1 MSCCNN
7 YNAMGGC
14 GCGNTVQ
21 YAPSA
26 CNPNFPTTCTALGQG
41 VIQRVV
47 GEDSGSC
54 KYTVPTFNSNS
65 LLSYNASTGLVN
77 WADGSASNPIFLG
90 SGNQVSSSTVGAI
103 QGTTPTGQLV
113 EFNPSTSTETQFPIV
128 SPSGTTTSWGTI
140 ENLIPSQGIVYKN
153 ASNVVV
159 QAPLGTA
166 GQVLTMVGGV
176 PQFGNISSSQYIDA
190 QSISTDYATSTS
202 LTVNY
207 GSLVLN
213 SLSTGVAPIVKNG
226 SGTPFT
232 LNTNTTGI
240 GNMDASY
247 NTTGYYYVY
256 AIYNPTTSTL
266 NVIGSSSYTLPS
278 TTYLDGYTY
287 YRLIGMFYMTSSNV
301 VASGFFQNGRYVY
314 LGQSNY
320 IPVVTTSTSS
330 VQYLGGPITF
340 APYQVVSSAVFSIY
354 NAGPSASGAVVNAV
368 IASTQAYGTAGTI
381 TTHTANHGV
390 SLSSEF
396 YGSGAFCGIGMVN
409 TALYSDF
416 SCAIPIASSA
426 YYNVNLPGY
435 AVASTL
441 YIKAYTLSI
450 F

>member
-1 MSCCNN
+1 MSCGCNN
-7 YNAMGGC
+7 NGWGGC
-14 GCGNTVQ
+14 GCDNTVQ

-26 CNPNFPTTCTALGQG
+26 CNSNFPTTCTALGQG

-47 GEDSGSC
+47 GEDSASC
-54 KYTVPTFNSNS
+54 KYTVPTLASNS

-90 SGNQVSSSTVGAI
+90 NGNQVSSSTVEAI

-128 SPSGTTTSWGTI
+128 SPSGSTTTWGTI
-140 ENLIPSQGIVYKN
+140 ENIIPNQGIVYKN
-153 ASNVVV
+153 SSNVVA
-159 QAPLGTA
+159 QAALGTA

-176 PQFGNISSSQYIDA
+176 PQFGNISNSQYIDA
-190 QSISTDYATSTS
+190 QSISMDYATSTS
-202 LTVNY
+202 ITVNF

-213 SLSTGVAPIVKNG
+213 SLSTGVIPIVKNG
-226 SGTPFT
+226 NGTAFT

-247 NTTGYYYVY
+247 NTAGYYYVY
-256 AIYNPTTSTL
+256 AIYNPTTSAL
-266 NVIGSSSYTLPS
+266 NVIGSNSYTLPS

-301 VASGFFQNGRYVY
+301 VASGFYQNGRNVY

-320 IPVVTTSTSS
+320 ISVVTTSTSS
-330 VQYLGGPITF
+330 VEYLGGSITF
-340 APYQVVSSAVFSIY
+340 APYQVVSSVTLSIY
-354 NAGPSASGAVVNAV
+354 NAGPSSVGQVVNAV
-368 IASTQAYGTAGTI
+368 IASTQAYGTAGVT

-390 SLSSEF
+390 SSGEIF
-396 YGSGAFCGIGMVN
+396 GSGNLCGSGMLS
-409 TALYSDF
+409 TPLYSDF
-416 SCAIPIASSA
+416 NCAVPVAAST
-426 YYNVNLPGY
+426 YYNINLPGY
-435 AVASTL
+435 AVATTL
-441 YIKAYTLSI
+441 YIKSYTLNI

>member
-1 MSCCNN
+1 MACGCDNN
-7 YNAMGGC
+7 GWGGC

-21 YAPSA
+21 YAPSV
-26 CNPNFPTTCTALGQG
+26 CNSNFPTTCTALGQG

-113 EFNPSTSTETQFPIV
+113 EFNPSTSAETQFPIV
-128 SPSGTTTSWGTI
+128 SPSGVTTTWGTI
-140 ENLIPSQGIVYKN
+140 ENIIPSQGIVYKN

-247 NTTGYYYVY
+247 NTAGYYYVY

>member
-1 MSCCNN
+1 MACGCDNN
-7 YNAMGGC
+7 GWGGC

-21 YAPSA
+21 YAPSV
-26 CNPNFPTTCTALGQG
+26 CNSNFPTTCTALGQG

-54 KYTVPTFNSNS
+54 KYTIPTFNSNS

-113 EFNPSTSTETQFPIV
+113 EFNPSTSAETQFPIV
-128 SPSGTTTSWGTI
+128 SPSGVTTTWGTI
-140 ENLIPSQGIVYKN
+140 ENIIPSQGIVYKN

-247 NTTGYYYVY
+247 NTAGYYYVY

-368 IASTQAYGTAGTI
+368 IASTQAYGTAGTPI
-381 TTHTANHGV
+381 THTANHGV

>member
-1 MSCCNN
+1 MACGCDNN
-7 YNAMGGC
+7 GWGGC

-21 YAPSA
+21 YAPSV
-26 CNPNFPTTCTALGQG
+26 CNSNFPTTCTALGQG

-54 KYTVPTFNSNS
+54 KYTIPTFNSNS

-128 SPSGTTTSWGTI
+128 SPSGVTTTWGTI
-140 ENLIPSQGIVYKN
+140 ENIIPSQGIVYKN

-247 NTTGYYYVY
+247 NTAGYYYVY

>member
-1 MSCCNN
+1 MACGCDNN
-7 YNAMGGC
+7 GWGGC

-26 CNPNFPTTCTALGQG
+26 CNSNFPTTCTALGQG

-54 KYTVPTFNSNS
+54 KYTIPTFNSNS

-128 SPSGTTTSWGTI
+128 SPSGVTTTWGTI
-140 ENLIPSQGIVYKN
+140 ENIIPSQGIVYKN

-247 NTTGYYYVY
+247 NTAGYYYVY

-320 IPVVTTSTSS
+320 IPVVTTSTVS

-368 IASTQAYGTAGTI
+368 IASTQAYGTAGTPI
-381 TTHTANHGV
+381 THTANHGV

>member
-1 MSCCNN
+1 M
-7 YNAMGGC
+7 
-14 GCGNTVQ
+14 
-21 YAPSA
+21 
-26 CNPNFPTTCTALGQG
+26 GQG

-113 EFNPSTSTETQFPIV
+113 EFNPSTSAETQFPIV
-128 SPSGTTTSWGTI
+128 SPSGVTTTWGTI
-140 ENLIPSQGIVYKN
+140 ENIIPSQGIVYKN

-247 NTTGYYYVY
+247 NTAGYYYVY

-320 IPVVTTSTSS
+320 IPVVTTSTVS

-368 IASTQAYGTAGTI
+368 IASTQAYGTAGTPI
-381 TTHTANHGV
+381 THTANHGV

>member
-1 MSCCNN
+1 MACGCDNN
-7 YNAMGGC
+7 GWGGC

-21 YAPSA
+21 YAPSV
-26 CNPNFPTTCTALGQG
+26 CNSNFPTTCTALGQG

-128 SPSGTTTSWGTI
+128 SPSGVTTTWGTI
-140 ENLIPSQGIVYKN
+140 ENIIPSQGIVYKN

-247 NTTGYYYVY
+247 NTAGYYYVY

>member
-1 MSCCNN
+1 MACGCDNN
-7 YNAMGGC
+7 GWGGC

-26 CNPNFPTTCTALGQG
+26 CNSNFPTTCTALGQG

-54 KYTVPTFNSNS
+54 KYTIPTFNSNS

-113 EFNPSTSTETQFPIV
+113 EFNPSTSAETQFPIV
-128 SPSGTTTSWGTI
+128 SPSGVTTTWGTI
-140 ENLIPSQGIVYKN
+140 ENIIPSQGIVYKN

-247 NTTGYYYVY
+247 NTAGYYYVY